1 MAHDWQMI
9 ASLFGDS
16 DEIPDP
22 EAPEPKHRKPGRDA
36 DESVRQGRASLQ
48 ARDYEVAIEHFRRA
62 MQQGG
67 KNVEAELGAAYENA
81 DYLPAAFHQYRKAKQ
96 THADGELSVG
106 LADLY
111 RRYGRL
117 KDAAHELEEAI
128 ARDPENAYLHY
139 RLADVL
145 RQNGFRKAAF
155 TAVQGAI
162 VYAGDDA
169 FYHYWAGDLATEMG
183 EFGQAVPALH
193 AAIELS
199 PGDAHLFRLSAIALW
214 GSGKPSEAIRAA
226 RLATDLDT
234 DDLKSVAVLAALL
247 VAHSLTE
254 DAAPELEKL
263 RKLDRF
269 DFEESARILARIEL
283 SPPIEPP
290 A

>member
-9 ASLFGDS
+9 ASLFGD
-16 DEIPDP
+16 DEAIPDP
-22 EAPEPKHRKPGRDA
+22 DAPEPRHRKPGRDA

-67 KNVEAELGAAYENA
+67 RNIEAELGAAYENA
-81 DYLPAAFHQYRKAKQ
+81 DYLPAAFYQYRKAKKA
-96 THADGELSVG
+96 HAEGELSVG

-117 KDAAHELEEAI
+117 KDAAQELEEAV
-128 ARDPENAYLHY
+128 AREPENPYLHY
-139 RLADVL
+139 RLADIL
-145 RQNGFRKAAF
+145 RQNGFKKAAF
-155 TAVQGAI
+155 LAVQGAI
-162 VYAGDDA
+162 AHAGDDA

-183 EFGQAVPALH
+183 EFAQAVPALH

-247 VAHSLTE
+247 TAHGLTE
-254 DAAPELEKL
+254 DAQPELEKL
-263 RKLDRF
+263 KKLDRF
-269 DFEESARILARIEL
+269 DYEESVRILNRIGL
-283 SPPIEPP
+283 P
-290 A
+290 APVDAPA